1 MRVSRRGLLIGAAAG
16 GGLIVAWSL
25 SPRRY
30 PLPLDPGPSETAY
43 NAWIKLARD
52 GVLSVAVPQ
61 CEMGQGITTLLPQ
74 IVAVELGAD
83 WRQVAVEPAA
93 ISPAYANP
101 VLAALWAPLW
111 AGVAEGLASAPDAT
125 LATRF
130 AERQALMVTAD
141 GTSLAAYEAPA
152 REAAA
157 AVRAMLAQAAA
168 ERWDVAWE
176 ECEAKDGFIVHGK
189 KRLSFAALAVEAAS
203 FDPPDPPV
211 LRPEPAH
218 ERPGAAAAGLASA
231 FPRLDA
237 PAKVDGSFAFAGDIR
252 LPGLVYAAIA
262 HGPIGDATLTR
273 FDEKAAS
280 GIVGLI
286 KVVRAPR
293 WLAAVA
299 TSWWAADRALAAMN
313 PRWRVAGGIDGGGID
328 SGKIDAALDVA
339 LRRGEAERVVEAG
352 DPDSVIGEKA
362 SLVARYDVAPA
373 LHATVETSTATA
385 RITGSQ
391 IELWLA
397 TQAPEQARRAVAHA
411 LDVAQADVVVYPLAA
426 GGSFDRRLEHEVGIE
441 AASIAREVQRPVQL
455 IYSRH
460 QEMLRGWPRTPV
472 AALLH
477 ARTVGGGGIAAWRTR
492 IAVPS
497 TTREFATRL
506 FDRATPL
513 EALEAAEGTAD
524 PLALEGARVPYAIPH
539 FALDR
544 VGVRIGLPTGRLRGN
559 AHGYTAFF
567 TESFVDELAH
577 AARREPLSYR
587 IEMLGGDLRLAACLT
602 AAARLGQWGGGLE
615 SSGQGLACHR
625 IDDPAGRANGGGRI
639 AVIATAR
646 RDERGVR
653 VDKLAAVAD
662 LGRIVNLEIARQQIE
677 GGLVFGL
684 GLALGGATGY
694 ARGLPESSRLAS
706 LDLPLLGDCPAIA
719 VDFIDSDA
727 PPFDPGELGVAAV
740 APAVANA
747 LFSATGVR
755 FRRLPLLGEGL

>member
-1 MRVSRRGLLIGAAAG
+1 MIGAAAG
-16 GGLIVAWSL
+16 GGVLVAYSL

-30 PLPLDPGPSETAY
+30 PLPLDPAPGELAY
-43 NAWIKLARD
+43 NAWIKLDRD

-101 VLAALWAPLW
+101 VLAARWAPLW
-111 AGVAEGLASAPDAT
+111 AGLIEGLADSPDGT

-141 GTSLAAYEAPA
+141 GTSLAAYETPA

-157 AVRAMLAQAAA
+157 AVRSMLAQAAA

-176 ECEAKDGFIVHGK
+176 ECEAREGFILHGK
-189 KRLSFAALAVEAAS
+189 KRLSFASLAVEAAG

-218 ERPGAAAAGLASA
+218 ERPGASAAGAGADLANR

-237 PAKVDGSFAFAGDIR
+237 PAKVDGSFAFAGDVR

-262 HGPIGDATLTR
+262 HGPIGDSTLTA
-273 FDEKAAS
+273 FDEKAAA
-280 GIVGLI
+280 GIVGLV

-299 TSWWAADRALAAMN
+299 TSWWAADRALAAMA
-313 PRWRVAGGIDGGGID
+313 PRFRVTGGID
-328 SGKIDAALDVA
+328 SGKIDAALDAA
-339 LRRGEAERVVEAG
+339 LRRGEAERLVEAG
-352 DPDSVIGEKA
+352 DPDGVIGNKA

-373 LHATVETSTATA
+373 LHATIETSTATA
-385 RITGSQ
+385 RITGER

-411 LDVAQADVVVYPLAA
+411 LGVSQADVVVYPMAA

-477 ARTVGGGGIAAWRTR
+477 AKTVSGGGIAALRTR

-497 TTREFATRL
+497 TNRQFAARL

-513 EALEAAEGTAD
+513 EALEAAGDTSD

-544 VGVRIGLPTGRLRGN
+544 VGVEIGLPTGRLRGN

-567 TESFVDELAH
+567 TESFIDELAH
-577 AARREPLSYR
+577 AARREPLSFR

-602 AAARLGQWGGGLE
+602 ATARLGQWGGGLE
-615 SSGQGLACHR
+615 ASGQGVACHHM
-625 IDDPAGRANGGGRI
+625 DDTAGRANGGGRI

-653 VDKLAAVAD
+653 VDRLAAVAD
-662 LGRIVNLEIARQQIE
+662 IGRIVNLDIARQQIE

-684 GLALGGATGY
+684 GLALGAATGY
-694 ARGLPESSRLAS
+694 ARGLPESNRLAS
-706 LDLPLLGDCPAIA
+706 LDLPLLGDCPKIA

-755 FRRLPLLGEGL
+755 FRRLPLLSEGL

>member
-16 GGLIVAWSL
+16 GGVLVAYSL

-30 PLPLDPGPSETAY
+30 PLPLDPAPGETAY
-43 NAWIKLARD
+43 NAWIKLDRD

-101 VLAALWAPLW
+101 VLAARWAPLW
-111 AGVAEGLASAPDAT
+111 AGVTERLADAPDAT

-130 AERQALMVTAD
+130 AEREALMVTAD

-152 REAAA
+152 RAAAA
-157 AVRAMLAQAAA
+157 AVRSMLAQAAA

-176 ECEAKDGFIVHGK
+176 ECEARDGFILHGK

-218 ERPGAAAAGLASA
+218 ERPGASAAGLATR
-231 FPRLDA
+231 FQRLDA
-237 PAKVDGSFAFAGDIR
+237 PAKVDGSFAFAGDVR

-262 HGPIGDATLTR
+262 HGPIGDATLTGI
-273 FDEKAAS
+273 DEKAAA

-286 KVVRAPR
+286 RVVRAPR

-299 TSWWAADRALAAMN
+299 TNWWAADRALAAMA
-313 PRWRVAGGIDGGGID
+313 PRFRVTGGID
-328 SGKIDAALDVA
+328 SARIEAALDAA

-352 DPDSVIGEKA
+352 DPDTVIGEKA
-362 SLVARYDVAPA
+362 SLTARYDVGPA

-385 RITGSQ
+385 RITKGQ

-411 LDVAQADVVVYPLAA
+411 LQVSQADVVVYPMAA

-441 AASIAREVQRPVQL
+441 AATIAREVQRPVQL

-477 ARTVGGGGIAAWRTR
+477 AKTVGGGEIAALRTR

-497 TTREFATRL
+497 TTREFAARL

-513 EALEAAEGTAD
+513 EALDAAEDSSD
-524 PLALEGARVPYAIPH
+524 PLAIEGAQVPYAIPH

-544 VGVRIGLPTGRLRGN
+544 VGVRIGLPTGRLSGN
-559 AHGYTAFF
+559 AHGYTGFF
-567 TESFVDELAH
+567 TESFIDELAH

-602 AAARLGQWGGGLE
+602 ATARIGEWGGGFE
-615 SSGQGLACHR
+615 ASGQGLACHR
-625 IDDPAGRANGGGRI
+625 IDDPAGRTGGGGRI

-653 VDKLAAVAD
+653 VDRIAAVAD
-662 LGRIVNLEIARQQIE
+662 IGRIVNLDIARQQIE

-684 GLALGGATGY
+684 GLALGASTGY
-694 ARGLPESSRLAS
+694 ARGLPDSSRLAS
-706 LDLPLLGDCPAIA
+706 LDLPLLGDCPKIV

-755 FRRLPLLGEGL
+755 FRRLPLLSEGL

>member
-16 GGLIVAWSL
+16 GGVLVAYSL

-30 PLPLDPGPSETAY
+30 PLPLDPASGETAY
-43 NAWIKLARD
+43 NAWIKLDRD

-101 VLAALWAPLW
+101 VLAARWAPLW
-111 AGVAEGLASAPDAT
+111 AGVTKPFADTPDAT

-130 AERQALMVTAD
+130 AEREALMVTAD

-152 REAAA
+152 RAAAA
-157 AVRAMLAQAAA
+157 AVRSMLAQAAA

-176 ECEAKDGFIVHGK
+176 ECEARNGFILHGQGK
-189 KRLSFAALAVEAAS
+189 QQKRLSFAALSIEAAG

-218 ERPGAAAAGLASA
+218 ERPGAAAGADAPQ
-231 FPRLDA
+231 FTRLDA
-237 PAKVDGSFAFAGDIR
+237 PAKVDGSFAFAGDVR

-262 HGPIGDATLTR
+262 HGPIGDATLAD
-273 FDEKAAS
+273 FDEKAAA
-280 GIVGLI
+280 GIIGLVR
-286 KVVRAPR
+286 VVRTTR

-299 TSWWAADRALAAMN
+299 TNWWAADRALAALA
-313 PRWRVAGGIDGGGID
+313 PRFRVTGGID
-328 SGKIDAALDVA
+328 SARIDAALDAA
-339 LRRGEAERVVEAG
+339 LRQGEAERVVEAG
-352 DPDSVIGEKA
+352 DPDTVIGEKA

-373 LHATVETSTATA
+373 LHATIETSTATA
-385 RITGSQ
+385 RITGGR

-397 TQAPEQARRAVAHA
+397 SQAPEQARRAVAHA
-411 LDVAQADVVVYPLAA
+411 LEVSQAEVVVYPMAA
-426 GGSFDRRLEHEVGIE
+426 GGSFDRRLEHEIAIE
-441 AASIAREVQRPVQL
+441 AASIARLVQRPVQL

-477 ARTVGGGGIAAWRTR
+477 ARTVDGGGIAALRTR

-497 TTREFATRL
+497 TTREFAARL

-513 EALEAAEGTAD
+513 EALDAAEDTSD

-544 VGVRIGLPTGRLRGN
+544 VGVRIGLPTARLRGN

-567 TESFVDELAH
+567 TESFIDELAH

-602 AAARLGQWGGGLE
+602 AAARLGQWGGGFE
-615 SSGQGLACHR
+615 ASGEGLACHR
-625 IDDPAGRANGGGRI
+625 IDDPAGRTEGGGRI

-653 VDKLAAVAD
+653 VDRLAVVAD
-662 LGRIVNLEIARQQIE
+662 IGRILNLDIARQQIE

-684 GLALGGATGY
+684 GLALGAATGY
-694 ARGLPESSRLAS
+694 ARGLPDSSRLAS
-706 LDLPLLGDCPAIA
+706 LDLPLLGDCPKMA

-727 PPFDPGELGVAAV
+727 PPFDPGELGVVAV

-755 FRRLPLLGEGL
+755 FRRLPLLSEGL